1 MKWFIIL
8 LSFCCFSVSGAE
20 TNKEDELSHFDTP
33 FLIGDWYLMNPNPD
47 DSSENFRAI
56 KLTLGSDYTFSID
69 IQKKDYSIDHWE
81 GLYNANEDTI
91 VLGLNT
97 DEPQIYAYRNNHN
110 TLDLNGVTFTKGL
123 SNALAGIWSSSQV
136 GGDGMLANNINQ
148 MDLILQPDFVFM
160 FRVSNEE
167 GEEAVKQGV
176 FYTEGEHLVL
186 LYENGEHG
194 TRYTLNQNELTIQDS
209 NGDMYAV
216 LNRVT
221 P

>member
-1 MKWFIIL
+1 M
-8 LSFCCFSVSGAE
+8 LSVCCFSVSGAE
-20 TNKEDELSHFDTP
+20 INKEDELSHFDTP
-33 FLIGDWYLMNPNPD
+33 FLIGDWYLVNPNPD
-47 DSSENFRAI
+47 GSAESFRAI
-56 KLTLGSDYTFSID
+56 KLTLDSNYGFSID

-123 SNALAGIWSSSQV
+123 PNALAGIWSSTHVS
-136 GGDGMLANNINQ
+136 GEGLADNDINH

-160 FRVSNEE
+160 FRVSNAE
-167 GEEAVKQGV
+167 GLESVKQGV
-176 FYTEGEHLVL
+176 FYTEGEHLIL

-194 TRYTLNQNELTIQDS
+194 TTYKLDQNQLTIADS
-209 NGDMYAV
+209 NGDMLAV